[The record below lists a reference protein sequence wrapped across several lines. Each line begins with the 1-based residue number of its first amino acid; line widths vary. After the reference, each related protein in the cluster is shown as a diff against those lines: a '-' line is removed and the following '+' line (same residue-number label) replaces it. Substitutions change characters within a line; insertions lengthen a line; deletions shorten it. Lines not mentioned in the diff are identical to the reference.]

1 VNRNAEGVTRMN
13 DLTRS
18 LAQLSSAEEF
28 LDFFGITY
36 QQAVVNVSRLHIL
49 KRFYQYLR
57 QETAFGE
64 REEASQRARY
74 RELLTRA
81 YQDFVVSTPAQE
93 KVFKVFQDSAGQQH
107 VSVDS
112 LRRSLDQPQA

>member
-1 VNRNAEGVTRMN
+1 MN

-28 LDFFGITY
+28 LDFFSVAY
-36 QQAVVNVSRLHIL
+36 VQSVVDVSRLHIL

-57 QETAFGE
+57 QEKGFGE
-64 REEASQRARY
+64 LDEPGQRRRY
-74 RELLTRA
+74 RDLLARA
-81 YQDFVVSTPAQE
+81 YQDFVESSPAQE
-93 KVFKVFQDSAGQQH
+93 KVFKVFQDTQGRQH

-112 LRRSLDQPQA
+112 LRRSLEQPLT

>member
-1 VNRNAEGVTRMN
+1 MN

-28 LDFFGITY
+28 LDYFGVPY
-36 QQAVVNVSRLHIL
+36 EQPVVNVSRLHIL

-57 QETAFGE
+57 QEQGFGE
-64 REEASQRARY
+64 REESAQRKRY

-81 YQDFVVSTPAQE
+81 YQDFVDSTPARE
-93 KVFKVFQDSAGQQH
+93 KVFKVFQDSAGRQH

-112 LRRSLDQPQA
+112 LRRSLDHPQA